1 MALNKKYKR
10 NYLDAI
16 KNVIPT
22 FYFAEDF
29 DISGYKTASTDELVN
44 SHINFCINQPS
55 LLNISAVPN
64 SFEYSS
70 INVFSGIA
78 PYFVVDNNTTH
89 ITARDRDW
97 ETKVNMTVN

>member
-10 NYLDAI
+10 NYLDAV

-44 SHINFCINQPS
+44 SHIYN
-55 LLNISAVPN
+55 
-64 SFEYSS
+64 
-70 INVFSGIA
+70 G
-78 PYFVVDNNTTH
+78 
-89 ITARDRDW
+89 
-97 ETKVNMTVN
+97 